1 MCATCGCGEDIH
13 EHEHEQ
19 DAHGHS
25 HGHSHTQSHSHTHSD
40 GDPPHIHADLP
51 AHTITLERDILAKNN
66 LLAERNRGW
75 LDGRCI
81 FALNVM
87 SSPGA
92 GKTTLL
98 EKTIA
103 RIGAELT
110 ISVIEGDQAT
120 LRDAERIQA
129 AGAKAVQ
136 INTGTGCHLDAR
148 MLADALPKLDP
159 APRSLVVIEN
169 VGNLVCPALFDLGE
183 NLKVVLVSV
192 TEGDDKPLKYPH
204 MFRAAD
210 VLVLNKIDL
219 LPYVTFDSARFF
231 DDIGKL
237 NPRVKSFQVSATKG
251 DGLEAWCSWLTHA
264 VQHRH

>member
-1 MCATCGCGEDIH
+1 MCATCGCGEDTH
-13 EHEHEQ
+13 EHEHS
-19 DAHGHS
+19 DGHS
-25 HGHSHTQSHSHTHSD
+25 HGHSHGD
-40 GDPPHIHADLP
+40 GHGHGPHDPPHIHAEP
-51 AHTITLERDILAKNN
+51 SAHSVTLERDILSKNN

-75 LDGRCI
+75 LDGRGI

-159 APRSLVVIEN
+159 APRSLLVIEN

-231 DDIGKL
+231 EDVGKI
-237 NPRVKSFQVSATKG
+237 NPRLRSFQVSATKG
-251 DGLEAWCSWLTHA
+251 DGLDAWCSWLTHA